1 MNHDI
6 THCKGE
12 GCMLRESCMRY
23 QAHLEYH
30 AHPEMVAAI
39 GVPYCD
45 ENECL
50 MTGQKLYWETYD
62 LRANNAWVKDNGT
75 QER

>member
-30 AHPEMVAAI
+30 AHPELVAAV

-45 ENECL
+45 ESKCL
-50 MTGQKLYWETYD
+50 LTGQKLYWKTYD
-62 LRANNAWVKDNGT
+62 RRN
-75 QER
+75 E